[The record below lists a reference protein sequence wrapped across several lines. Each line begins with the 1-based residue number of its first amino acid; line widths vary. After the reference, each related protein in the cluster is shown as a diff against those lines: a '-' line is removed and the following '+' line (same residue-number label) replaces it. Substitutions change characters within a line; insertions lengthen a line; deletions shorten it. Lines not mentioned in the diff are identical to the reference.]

1 MEDEA
6 VVELAV
12 AERVAIKTRQRRR
25 TIRTAQHRRVAALQA
40 VEAVAA
46 VVQGAAMLRLPNP
59 LIPFLC

>member
-25 TIRTAQHRRVAALQA
+25 TIRTAQPRRVAAVQA
-40 VEAVAA
+40 VAAVAA
-46 VVQGAAMLRLPNP
+46 VVQGAAMRLPNP
-59 LIPFLC
+59 LIPFPC